1 LAFFHLNVI
10 SFYFVLNIVLVK
22 MRQCLMSVRDME
34 NVGEILF
41 IERSKMVTVKLLY
54 PLCSGIRSVG
64 KS

>member
-1 LAFFHLNVI
+1 VI